1 MFTLEICLDSV
12 ESAIIAQEAGADRV
26 ELCAN
31 LSEGGTTPSYGMI
44 RLIREKIDIDLSVMI
59 RPRGGD
65 FCYSDAEFSVMKEDI
80 KIAKEIGADCVV
92 FGILLANGDV
102 DIERTTE
109 LCNLAKPMSI
119 TFHRAFDLTREPYQA
134 LEDIIKSGVSRLLT
148 SGHKT
153 KAIEG
158 KHEIKKLVM
167 QAKNRI
173 AIMAGSGVNP
183 QNRDE
188 FLNYCG
194 VQELHLTAKTYIEG
208 DMIYRPENIS
218 MNSYNITSEYQKVIA
233 DYQIITKMKS
243 F

>member
-31 LSEGGTTPSYGMI
+31 LSEGGITPSYGMI
-44 RLIREKIDIDLSVMI
+44 RLVREKINIDLSVMI

-65 FCYSDAEFSVMKEDI
+65 FCYSEAEFSVMKEDI

-92 FGILLANGDV
+92 FGILTPNGHV
-102 DIERTTE
+102 DIERTSQ
-109 LCNLAKPMSI
+109 LVGLAKPLQV
-119 TFHRAFDLTREPYQA
+119 TFHRAFDLTKEPYQA
-134 LEDIIKSGVSRLLT
+134 LEDIIKSGVSGLLT
-148 SGHKT
+148 SGHKA

-194 VQELHLTAKTYIEG
+194 VKELHLTAKTYIEG
-208 DMIYRPENIS
+208 EMIYRPENIS
-218 MNSYNITSEYQKVIA
+218 MNSYNMTSEYQKVIT